1 MAGWMEERKEDRLM
15 KAVTS
20 NEIVSD
26 RLYNGILGGVVVYG
40 IAMNAMLCAILGDRM
55 LYVNPIILIV
65 GYVVCCIAGILLS
78 SKSDNAVISFIGYNL
93 VAVPLGLVLSI
104 TIYAYGGL
112 QSQVVVQAFII
123 TALITG
129 FMIAFSIA
137 KPEWFESI
145 GGLLFGC
152 LGGLVIAELV
162 MLILGIN
169 QLITSWIGAALF
181 SFYIGYDF
189 YKAQQYPKTVDNAV
203 DSALDIYLDVINLF
217 IRILRI
223 LGSRGG
229 SSSRSRR

>member
-1 MAGWMEERKEDRLM
+1 MAWMDDRKEERLFKSVME
-15 KAVTS
+15 
-20 NEIVSD
+20 NEIISD
-26 RLYNGILGGVVVYG
+26 RAYNAVLGGVVVYG
-40 IAMNAMLCAILGDRM
+40 IVMNILLCAILGDRM
-55 LYVNPIILIV
+55 LYVNPIILFV
-65 GYVVCCIAGILLS
+65 GYFVCCIAGVFMS
-78 SKSDNAVISFIGYNL
+78 AKSDNAVISFIGYNL
-93 VAVPLGLVLSI
+93 VAIPLGLVLSI

-112 QSQVVVQAFII
+112 QSEIVTQAFII

-129 FMIAFSIA
+129 FMISFSIV
-137 KPEWFESI
+137 KPDWFESI

-162 MLILGIN
+162 MLVLGIN
-169 QLITSWIGAALF
+169 QIITSWIGAALF

-189 YKAQQYPKTVDNAV
+189 YKSQEYPKTLDNAV

-223 LGSRGG
+223 LGSRG